1 MKRALF
7 VAVGTIAGLT
17 ATLRYT
23 PENPLLTAGTDLAL
37 GSPQTLGGTQS
48 QTPTAQNSPTVP
60 AVSTSRTPTAV
71 PSESKKPQQV
81 VAGKTSKPVPTKTS
95 VAKPKATPKNTVKPK
110 PTPKKTAKPTAK
122 PTPNPTPKPTK
133 TTAPPAPSTSVT
145 GNAAQAGNYG
155 TVQVKIEVS
164 NGRITSITP
173 LIWPKGETSTSIS
186 SYSIPVLIQR
196 ALSSQS
202 SNVTSVGGASYTSQA
217 FRTSLASAMAQAGL

>member
-7 VAVGTIAGLT
+7 VAVGTVAGLT

-37 GSPQTLGGTQS
+37 GGPQTLGGTQS
-48 QTPTAQNSPTVP
+48 QTPTAQKSPTVP

-71 PSESKKPQQV
+71 PGESKKPQQV

-95 VAKPKATPKNTVKPK
+95 VAKPKPTPKKTVKPK
-110 PTPKKTAKPTAK
+110 PTPKKTVK
-122 PTPNPTPKPTK
+122 PTPTPTK
-133 TTAPPAPSTSVT
+133 TTAPPAPATSVT
-145 GNAAQAGNYG
+145 GNAARAGIYG

-173 LIWPKGETSTSIS
+173 LLWPKGETSTSIS
-186 SYSIPVLIQR
+186 SYSIPVLIQE
-196 ALSSQS
+196 ALSAQS

-217 FRTSLASAMAQAGL
+217 FRTSLASAMALAGL